1 MGDET
6 AAKSFGITQRD
17 LLGSAKAVGRRMKR
31 RKPMAQQESEDC
43 IVPKAPGNR
52 SQTRDTRLTGGGKA
66 VPVKEEERQQR
77 LKFVAAENL
86 RQRGAEGRR
95 DEDRS
100 TSRLHKVR
108 KTKGKPK
115 RVGPARMEEA
125 VECLEKAFEKVAAN
139 QGAPGPDRQSI
150 EYVREHL
157 QELLVELRV
166 SMLDGSYR
174 PGDIRRVWIPKAG
187 GGQRGLGI
195 PNVVDR
201 MVQEAIRLVI
211 EPEYEPRFHGSSHG
225 FRPNRGCQ
233 TAIAEARSYVAEGY
247 EWVVDLDLEK
257 FFDRVHH
264 QRLMGRLAQRLED
277 KRLLALIGR
286 MLKAKVVM
294 PDGVKVST
302 EEGVPQGGPL
312 SPLLS
317 NIVLSELDEELARRG
332 RRFVRY
338 ADDCNIYVRSVRAG
352 QRVMASVTSFINR
365 RLRLK
370 VNENKSAVA
379 RPETRHFLGYR
390 LQAVAAGG
398 PAEVLLSERSE
409 KRLRERIRELTPRSR
424 GRSLAATI
432 SELNA
437 YLQGWLG
444 HFRVCTSGI
453 EQSIQRTDAHIRR
466 RLRAIV
472 LKHWKTKRTI
482 ARRLIRLGIKR
493 KTAWQRIYEG
503 RQSLWALS
511 HNPAVDRGLRNAYFA
526 KRGLVSLL
534 DQFRLFWAAI
544 NAPAQLSL
552 PLGTERSGTGR

>member
-1 MGDET
+1 M
-6 AAKSFGITQRD
+6 
-17 LLGSAKAVGRRMKR
+17 
-31 RKPMAQQESEDC
+31 
-43 IVPKAPGNR
+43 VPKASGNR
-52 SQTRDTRLTGGGKA
+52 SQTRDTRLSGGGKA
-66 VPVKEEERQQR
+66 VPVKEEGRQRR
-77 LKFVAAENL
+77 LNFATAENP
-86 RQRGAEGRR
+86 QRCGAEGRR
-95 DEDRS
+95 DGDRFP
-100 TSRLHKVR
+100 SRLQKAR
-108 KTKGKPK
+108 KAKSKLK
-115 RVGPARMEEA
+115 RVGPARMEEV
-125 VECLEKAFEKVAAN
+125 VERLEEAFEKVAAN
-139 QGAPGPDRQSI
+139 QGAPGPDRHSI

-157 QELLVELRV
+157 RELLPELRAA
-166 SMLDGSYR
+166 LLEGSYR

-195 PNVVDR
+195 PNVIDR
-201 MVQEAIRLVI
+201 MVQEAIRLVL
-211 EPEYEPRFHGSSHG
+211 EPVYEPTFHGSSHG
-225 FRPNRGCQ
+225 FRPNRSCQ
-233 TAIAEARSYVAEGY
+233 TAIAEARSYVEKGN

-264 QRLMGRLAQRLED
+264 QRLMGRLAQRLDD

-332 RRFVRY
+332 HRFVR
-338 ADDCNIYVRSVRAG
+338 SERAG
-352 QRVMASVTSFINR
+352 QRVMASVTFFINR

-370 VNENKSAVA
+370 VNESKSAVA

-390 LQAVAAGG
+390 LQPVEGG
-398 PAEVLLSERSE
+398 AAEVLLSERSE
-409 KRLRERIRELTPRSR
+409 KRLGERIRELTRRSR
-424 GRSLAATI
+424 GRSLEAIIT
-432 SELNA
+432 EVNA
-437 YLQGWLG
+437 FLQGWLG
-444 HFRVCTSGI
+444 HFRVCTPGV

-482 ARRLIRLGIKR
+482 ARRLIRLGVRR

-503 RQSLWALS
+503 RQSFWALS

-534 DQFRLFWAAI
+534 DRFRLIWAAI
-544 NAPAQLSL
+544 NAPVQLML
-552 PLGTERSGTGR
+552 PLGTTRP